1 MSALKRVFGLVAK
14 FLICLSPWGIKRWL
28 LQRIFGYELHPTAR
42 IGLAWV
48 YPKHLRMDKETRI
61 DHFTIAIHLDSI
73 ELGDYTTIGRNN
85 WITAFPSGSQKHFV
99 HQKDRHPRLI
109 IAEHSAIT
117 KNHHLDCTEEI
128 KIGRFTTIAGY
139 QSQFLTHSIDIAEG
153 RQHSEP
159 IEIGDYCFV
168 STRCIVLGGARLPSQ
183 SVLAAGAVLNKAFE
197 ATLSLYGGVPAKLI
211 KEIPKDARYFH
222 RTVGYTE

>member
-1 MSALKRVFGLVAK
+1 MLLKLIVCLLPWGLKRRF
-14 FLICLSPWGIKRWL
+14 
-28 LQRIFGYELHPTAR
+28 LQRFYGYEIDPTAR

-48 YPKHLRMDKETRI
+48 YPKHLKMGKKTHI
-61 DHFTIAIHLDSI
+61 DHFTVAIRLDSI
-73 ELGDYTTIGRNN
+73 ELGDYATILRNN
-85 WITAFPSGSQKHFV
+85 WITGFPSGQSKHFA

-109 IAEHSAIT
+109 VGEHSAIT
-117 KNHHLDCTEEI
+117 KNHHLDCTQEI

-139 QSQFLTHSIDIAEG
+139 QSQFLTHSIDIVAG

-183 SVLAAGAVLNKAFE
+183 SVLAAGAVLNKAFDVPF
-197 ATLSLYGGVPAKLI
+197 ALYGGVPAQFI
-211 KEIPKDARYFH
+211 KEIPKDARYFT
-222 RTVGYTE
+222 RAVGFVE